1 MKLFKKKSSENIASP
16 SSASSFFSG
25 IFKRKSKIAIM
36 VPAVD
41 LKEENATETE
51 VVMRKKVNLTS
62 RTLNNMNLMLNE
74 EEPEIINTG
83 ESSKKYQQ
91 SSESKFKKCM
101 NRNCCD
107 CCNRKKSVDSEY
119 ASDDESIKT
128 LSYEKTKTDKLKSNS
143 DNEAHAYKR
152 ETARPP
158 MLMPHF
164 NEFDYGCRDISI
176 DMSRIEVPDNNYS
189 NMFCWPSVVN
199 GGYHFE
205 EKPKQIWK
213 SQKRTK
219 RSDDADYDS
228 ISIEKTAVENKQTLN
243 NSSLLSVLEN
253 GASLETTNIK
263 IANCIEFNNL
273 NNAKT
278 KKNVVDAD
286 ADDNTIIG
294 EYFALDIHGQ
304 ILIHLNEIE
313 IFEGIEIIERRTFFH
328 FFIPKNKEIKEN
340 TKVRRSL
347 FQFLRDLFYGNCLL
361 LLKIYPNLHKTQ
373 S

>member
-1 MKLFKKKSSENIASP
+1 
-16 SSASSFFSG
+16 
-25 IFKRKSKIAIM
+25 M

-74 EEPEIINTG
+74 EDPEIINTG

-91 SSESKFKKCM
+91 SSESKLKKCM

-107 CCNRKKSVDSEY
+107 CCNRKKSVDSEN

-128 LSYEKTKTDKLKSNS
+128 LIYEKTKIDKLKLNS
-143 DNEAHAYKR
+143 DNEAHAYKC
-152 ETARPP
+152 ETARRP

-164 NEFDYGCRDISI
+164 NEFEYGCRDIGI
-176 DMSRIEVPDNNYS
+176 DMSRIEVPDNIYS
-189 NMFCWPSVVN
+189 NMFCWPSIVN
-199 GGYHFE
+199 EGYHFE
-205 EKPKQIWK
+205 EKPKQLWK
-213 SQKRTK
+213 SPKRTK
-219 RSDDADYDS
+219 LSDVANYDS
-228 ISIEKTAVENKQTLN
+228 IPIQKTAVESKQTLN
-243 NSSLLSVLEN
+243 NSSLLSVLED

-273 NNAKT
+273 YNAKT
-278 KKNVVDAD
+278 QKKIVDAD

-294 EYFALDIHGQ
+294 EYFALDDHGQ

-313 IFEGIEIIERRTFFH
+313 IFEGIEIFQRRTFFH
-328 FFIPKNKEIKEN
+328 FFMLKDKEIKEN
-340 TKVRRSL
+340 TRVRRSL
-347 FQFLRDLFYGNCLL
+347 FQFLRDLFYGNC
-361 LLKIYPNLHKTQ
+361 
-373 S
+373 

>member
-1 MKLFKKKSSENIASP
+1 MKLFKKKSSENIANP
-16 SSASSFFSG
+16 SSSSSFFNG
-25 IFKRKSKIAIM
+25 FFKRKSKIVLM
-36 VPAVD
+36 VPA
-41 LKEENATETE
+41 EELTEEVATETE
-51 VVMRKKVNLTS
+51 VVMRTKVNLTS

-107 CCNRKKSVDSEY
+107 CCNRKKSVDSEN

-143 DNEAHAYKR
+143 DNEAHACKR
-152 ETARPP
+152 ETARRP

-164 NEFDYGCRDISI
+164 NEFDYGCRDIGI
-176 DMSRIEVPDNNYS
+176 DMSRIEVPDNIYS
-189 NMFCWPSVVN
+189 NMFCWPPIVN
-199 GGYHFE
+199 GSYNFE
-205 EKPKQIWK
+205 EKPKQLWK

-219 RSDDADYDS
+219 RTDVADHES
-228 ISIEKTAVENKQTLN
+228 IPIQKTAVQTLN
-243 NSSLLSVLEN
+243 NSSLLSVLDD
-253 GASLETTNIK
+253 GASIETTNIK

-273 NNAKT
+273 NNAKLHKT
-278 KKNVVDAD
+278 IVDAD
-286 ADDNTIIG
+286 ADDNTIIE
-294 EYFALDIHGQ
+294 EYFALDAHGQ

-313 IFEGIEIIERRTFFH
+313 IIEGIEMFKRHSFVH
-328 FFIPKNKEIKEN
+328 FFMPKDKEIKEN
-340 TKVRRSL
+340 TRVRRSL

>member
-1 MKLFKKKSSENIASP
+1 
-16 SSASSFFSG
+16 
-25 IFKRKSKIAIM
+25 M

-41 LKEENATETE
+41 LKEEDATETE

-74 EEPEIINTG
+74 EEPEIISTG

-91 SSESKFKKCM
+91 SSESKLKKCM

-107 CCNRKKSVDSEY
+107 CCNRKKSFDSEI

-128 LSYEKTKTDKLKSNS
+128 LSYEKTKTDNIRLKSNS
-143 DNEAHAYKR
+143 DNEAHAHER
-152 ETARPP
+152 ETARRP

-164 NEFDYGCRDISI
+164 NEFDYGCRDFGI

-189 NMFCWPSVVN
+189 SMFCWPSVVN

-205 EKPKQIWK
+205 EKPKQLWK

-219 RSDDADYDS
+219 RPDVDDYESTS
-228 ISIEKTAVENKQTLN
+228 IPKTAVENKQTLN
-243 NSSLLSVLEN
+243 NSSLLSVLEH
-253 GASLETTNIK
+253 GASLENTNIK

-273 NNAKT
+273 NNARTHNK
-278 KKNVVDAD
+278 VVDAD
-286 ADDNTIIG
+286 ADDNTIIE

-328 FFIPKNKEIKEN
+328 FFIPKDKEIKEN
-340 TKVRRSL
+340 TRVRRSL